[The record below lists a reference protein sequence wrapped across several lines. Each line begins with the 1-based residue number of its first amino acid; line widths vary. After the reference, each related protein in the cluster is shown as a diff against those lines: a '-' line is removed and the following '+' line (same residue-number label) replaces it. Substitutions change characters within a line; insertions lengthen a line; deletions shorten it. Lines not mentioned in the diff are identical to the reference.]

1 MKWQGWLFMLLA
13 WSFIGM
19 LFLYS
24 FKRIL
29 FNDKRRKDKNKKRKV

>member
-13 WSFIGM
+13 WSFIGI
-19 LFLYS
+19 LFFYS

-29 FNDKRRKDKNKKRKV
+29 FDDKRRKDKNKV